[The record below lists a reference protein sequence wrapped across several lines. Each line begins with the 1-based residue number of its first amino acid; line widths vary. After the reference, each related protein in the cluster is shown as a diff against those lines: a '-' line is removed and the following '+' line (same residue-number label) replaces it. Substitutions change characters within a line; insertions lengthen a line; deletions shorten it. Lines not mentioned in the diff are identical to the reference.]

1 MAVRLPLV
9 RILAWAGAFAVVAT
23 LGVAAL
29 PSYLVPRSA
38 SVAIE
43 ITAAGFGL
51 TIPQGLIPA
60 PTASAPQAPSTASP
74 KPTTSKSTAPAP
86 SKPRPRSSTQAIV
99 VRSTQQA
106 LINQDRARYHLA
118 PLTWST
124 CLYNVARYEAAHLA
138 QPGVTFKHYDGVTRD
153 LACHLGRQVGENI
166 GWYSGG
172 INDSKLN
179 SMFMASPDHKANIL
193 GPYRYVATAW
203 AVRADGTAFI
213 AVEFG

>member
-1 MAVRLPLV
+1 MR
-9 RILAWAGAFAVVAT
+9 RILAWAGALAVIAT
-23 LGVAAL
+23 FGVAAL
-29 PSYLVPRSA
+29 PSYLTQRSTSA
-38 SVAIE
+38 DLPL
-43 ITAAGFGL
+43 TAAGFGL
-51 TIPQGLIPA
+51 TIPEGLIPT
-60 PTASAPQAPSTASP
+60 PTASPSPQAPSTAP
-74 KPTTSKSTAPAP
+74 APARPTSTRTSAPAP
-86 SKPRPRSSTQAIV
+86 SKPRPTIV

-106 LINQDRARYHLA
+106 LINRDRAGYHLA

-138 QPGVTFKHYDGVTRD
+138 QPGVTFKHYDGVSRD
-153 LACHLGRQVGENI
+153 LACHLGHQVGENI

-179 SMFMASPDHKANIL
+179 SMFMASPEHKANIL

>member
-1 MAVRLPLV
+1 M

-23 LGVAAL
+23 LGVAAV
-29 PSYLVPRSA
+29 PTYLTPRSTSA
-38 SVAIE
+38 DVP
-43 ITAAGFGL
+43 ITAAGFGIA
-51 TIPQGLIPA
+51 IPQGLIPT
-60 PTASAPQAPSTASP
+60 PSASAPQAPSTAP
-74 KPTTSKSTAPAP
+74 TKPTTTKTSAPAP
-86 SKPRPRSSTQAIV
+86 SKPRPRSSTPAIV

-138 QPGVTFKHYDGVTRD
+138 QPGVTFKHYDGVSRD
-153 LACHLGRQVGENI
+153 LSCHLGHQVGENI

-179 SMFMASPDHKANIL
+179 SMFIASPEHKANIL

>member
-1 MAVRLPLV
+1 M
-9 RILAWAGAFAVVAT
+9 RILAWLGVFAVVVALGAAVIPQT
-23 LGVAAL
+23 LR
-29 PSYLVPRSA
+29 PSPSA
-38 SVAIE
+38 HLQ
-43 ITAAGFGL
+43 TAPVGFGL
-51 TIPQGLIPA
+51 ALPHGLLPSPA
-60 PTASAPQAPSTASP
+60 ASIPTAVKPSPAAPKTNVPVAPKKTAAAPS
-74 KPTTSKSTAPAP
+74 
-86 SKPRPRSSTQAIV
+86 RPAIV

-138 QPGVTFKHYDGVTRD
+138 TPGVAFKHYDGVSRD
-153 LACHLGRQVGENI
+153 LGCHLGRQVGENI

-179 SMFMASPDHKANIL
+179 AMFMASPEHKANIL
-193 GPYRYVATAW
+193 GPYHYVATAW
-203 AVRADGTAFI
+203 AVRSDGTAYI

>member
-1 MAVRLPLV
+1 M
-9 RILAWAGAFAVVAT
+9 RIVAWLGVFAVVVA
-23 LGVAAL
+23 LGAAVIPQAL
-29 PSYLVPRSA
+29 RPSSRAQLQTT
-38 SVAIE
+38 SV
-43 ITAAGFGL
+43 GFGL
-51 TIPQGLIPA
+51 ALPEALLPSPLASIPPA
-60 PTASAPQAPSTASP
+60 IKPSPAAPKTSPPAAP
-74 KPTTSKSTAPAP
+74 KRTAPAP
-86 SKPRPRSSTQAIV
+86 ARPSIV

-118 PLTWST
+118 PLTWSS
-124 CLYNVARYEAAHLA
+124 CLATVARYEAAHLA
-138 QPGVTFKHYDGVTRD
+138 TPGVAFKHYDGVSRD
-153 LACHLGRQVGENI
+153 LGCHLGRQVGENI

-203 AVRADGTAFI
+203 AVRADGTAYI

>member
-1 MAVRLPLV
+1 MFGMAVAL
-9 RILAWAGAFAVVAT
+9 GAAVV
-23 LGVAAL
+23 
-29 PSYLVPRSA
+29 PRAMQPA
-38 SVAIE
+38 SNVQLRANSV
-43 ITAAGFGL
+43 GFGL
-51 TIPQGLIPA
+51 AIPQGLLPSPTATLPVAAKPAPA
-60 PTASAPQAPSTASP
+60 PTKSIAPPPS
-74 KPTTSKSTAPAP
+74 KKSAPAP
-86 SKPRPRSSTQAIV
+86 SRPSVV

-118 PLTWST
+118 PLTWSS

-138 QPGVTFKHYDGVTRD
+138 APGVVFKHYDGVSRD
-153 LACHLGRQVGENI
+153 LTCHLGHQVGENI
-166 GWYSGG
+166 GWYSDG

-203 AVRADGTAFI
+203 AVRSDGRAFI

>member
-1 MAVRLPLV
+1 M
-9 RILAWAGAFAVVAT
+9 RILAWLGVFAVVVA
-23 LGVAAL
+23 LGAAVIPQAL
-29 PSYLVPRSA
+29 RPSSSA
-38 SVAIE
+38 HLQ
-43 ITAAGFGL
+43 TAPVGFGL
-51 TIPQGLIPA
+51 ALPQGLLPSPVA
-60 PTASAPQAPSTASP
+60 SSPTAVKPTPTAPRTSAPAVPKKATVAPS
-74 KPTTSKSTAPAP
+74 
-86 SKPRPRSSTQAIV
+86 RPAIV

-138 QPGVTFKHYDGVTRD
+138 TPGVTFKHYDGVSRD
-153 LACHLGRQVGENI
+153 LGCHLGRQVGENI

-179 SMFMASPDHKANIL
+179 AMFMASPEHKANIL
-193 GPYRYVATAW
+193 GPYHYVATAW
-203 AVRADGTAFI
+203 AVRSDGTAYI

>member
-1 MAVRLPLV
+1 MRL
-9 RILAWAGAFAVVAT
+9 LAWAGALAVVAT
-23 LGVAAL
+23 VGVAAL
-29 PSYLVPRSA
+29 PSFLNPRSTSA
-38 SVAIE
+38 DVQ
-43 ITAAGFGL
+43 ITAAGFGIA
-51 TIPQGLIPA
+51 IPQGLIPTPAASPSPSTPA
-60 PTASAPQAPSTASP
+60 PKKPASTRSSAPAKPAPRAPS
-74 KPTTSKSTAPAP
+74 
-86 SKPRPRSSTQAIV
+86 IV

-106 LINQDRARYHLA
+106 LINQDRARYHKA
-118 PLTWST
+118 ALTWSS

-138 QPGVTFKHYDGVTRD
+138 QPGVTFKHYDGVSRD

-179 SMFMASPDHKANIL
+179 SMFMASADHKANIL

-203 AVRADGTAFI
+203 AVRTDGTAFI